1 MVSICS
7 LIPKNNLMDG
17 GKMKLCCHSVKNKVI
32 MMKKI
37 IATR

>member
-1 MVSICS
+1 
-7 LIPKNNLMDG
+7 MDG

>member
-1 MVSICS
+1 
-7 LIPKNNLMDG
+7 MDG

-37 IATR
+37 IATRYYKL